1 MLFTIFLPNNEKELF
16 WNNVCSTPF
25 IDIHHR
31 IKCHWTYYNGYD
43 IRAYNVLSR
52 SALNLQSNLPVVLR
66 LKRRLFNQI
75 EIAAKSNTDNSKLL
89 EIEDSFAYHPKIM
102 EINKNDL
109 SSQPKDTES
118 LLPICKVIR
127 YTGYIVCLSLFG
139 LSSFAIFRAYTSKT
153 TIKSTKVE
161 PSPYD
166 LLDSPT
172 ILVCNSSAYKV
183 QTLPTTMASYR
194 NNTMNK
200 KDVLLEAYH
209 VTDTTKG
216 LLDYKPSTIKDDFK
230 EIATIF
236 HGNCIIYEKQLKV
249 IDTE

>member
-1 MLFTIFLPNNEKELF
+1 MIRSVSIKFNN
-16 WNNVCSTPF
+16 
-25 IDIHHR
+25 D
-31 IKCHWTYYNGYD
+31 
-43 IRAYNVLSR
+43 
-52 SALNLQSNLPVVLR
+52 
-66 LKRRLFNQI
+66 
-75 EIAAKSNTDNSKLL
+75 TDNSKLKG
-89 EIEDSFAYHPKIM
+89 IEDFLAYQPKIM

-109 SSQPKDTES
+109 SSQPKDTESKSLS

-161 PSPYD
+161 PSPYH

-172 ILVCNSSAYKV
+172 ILVCNSSAYKE

-194 NNTMNK
+194 NNTMSK

-216 LLDYKPSTIKDDFK
+216 LLHYKPRPISDDFK

-236 HGNCIIYEKQLKV
+236 HGNCIIYEKQLQV
-249 IDTE
+249 IVIEY